1 MRLYLVYSGEM
12 VQRIGAL
19 RLVGLA
25 TTVACLCC
33 LAQFVALRPL
43 GAAIVAP
50 EVLWLSVLNAIL
62 CTAAPVLMVMM
73 AIERIGAGMAAQA
86 GMVGPLS
93 TILMGIWILGEPFT
107 LWLAAGTALVMLG
120 IFVFTR
126 SARGGRTLN
135 AWGRALAR
143 A

>member
-1 MRLYLVYSGEM
+1 MYLVYSGEM

-25 TTVACLCC
+25 TTVACPCC

-73 AIERIGAGMAAQA
+73 AIETHWCRHGRASRHG
-86 GMVGPLS
+86 GPAVHHPHGNLDS
-93 TILMGIWILGEPFT
+93 GQSPSPCGW
-107 LWLAAGTALVMLG
+107 
-120 IFVFTR
+120 R
-126 SARGGRTLN
+126 RARPWSCSVSSCSPARQGGRTLN